1 MAGRPAAE
9 VLALWQ
15 SLREAG
21 TPAQAGDPVFFFFF
35 GGGEG
40 RLSTFSFQIFYQA
53 EFLEFPATASLR
65 ACGLGKSMGPF
76 RHVGKAVGIWAS
88 LALGGMQDL
97 DLRCAGTAIREI
109 AKGDGDIEPLL
120 QHILSAAESE
130 ECSDSMRRN
139 FLTPDVVWP
148 QPNTL
153 LNIPAS
159 PEQGTVSHPPP
170 SVVQAKRFATDTPE
184 LGSSFSAMRY
194 PGYARSM
201 PSLICLAAHGRNG
214 LLPFA

>member
-21 TPAQAGDPVFFFFF
+21 TPAQAGDTVFFCGFFL
-35 GGGEG
+35 GGEG

-53 EFLEFPATASLR
+53 EFLEFR
-65 ACGLGKSMGPF
+65 WGLSGTL
-76 RHVGKAVGIWAS
+76 GKAVGIWAS

-170 SVVQAKRFATDTPE
+170 SVVQAERFATDTPE